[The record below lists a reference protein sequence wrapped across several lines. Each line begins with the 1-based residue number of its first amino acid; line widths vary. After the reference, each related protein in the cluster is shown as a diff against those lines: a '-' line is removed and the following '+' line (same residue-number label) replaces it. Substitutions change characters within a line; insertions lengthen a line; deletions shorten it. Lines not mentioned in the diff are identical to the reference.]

1 MEFNV
6 TDEEDEVG
14 QALNDVHSTPIGNK
28 NCPKSLGPVYYAKKY
43 WLIFGIISHVFGQT
57 NIYKLYSRM
66 KDMIEFW
73 YSYARFQKSDMTKV
87 NF

>member
-1 MEFNV
+1 MIDRITKGNRIQDDKNRIEAPSPMEFNV

-43 WLIFGIISHVFGQT
+43 WLIFGIISHVLG
-57 NIYKLYSRM
+57 
-66 KDMIEFW
+66 
-73 YSYARFQKSDMTKV
+73 
-87 NF
+87 

>member
-43 WLIFGIISHVFGQT
+43 WLIFGIISHVFG
-57 NIYKLYSRM
+57 
-66 KDMIEFW
+66 
-73 YSYARFQKSDMTKV
+73 
-87 NF
+87 